1 MQWLVALLVLGLLM
15 LVMPSAVRFAIKSA
29 RGKRGLGGATLALG
43 IAFAFIFDPPK
54 AAAIENIQ
62 KKNENDDEE
71 GEGSSDGG
79 GRRFFDHRR

>member
-1 MQWLVALLVLGLLM
+1 MQWLIAIAVFVLLM
-15 LVMPSAVRFAIKSA
+15 LFMPSAVRFATKSA

-62 KKNENDDEE
+62 KKNENGDGE
-71 GEGSSDGG
+71 GEGSSD
-79 GRRFFDHRR
+79 RDA

>member
-1 MQWLVALLVLGLLM
+1 MQWLVAIAAFLLLILIL
-15 LVMPSAVRFAIKSA
+15 PAAVRFATKSA

-62 KKNENDDEE
+62 KKNDAGDEEQDDE
-71 GEGSSDGG
+71 SPDA
-79 GRRFFDHRR
+79 

>member
-1 MQWLVALLVLGLLM
+1 MQWLVALVALILLM
-15 LVMPSAVRFAIKSA
+15 LVMPAAVRFATKSA

-62 KKNENDDEE
+62 KKNENGAEE
-71 GEGSSDGG
+71 GDDGDG
-79 GRRFFDHRR
+79 NVDL

>member
-1 MQWLVALLVLGLLM
+1 VQWLIAIAVFVLLM
-15 LVMPSAVRFAIKSA
+15 LFMPSAVRFAIKSA

-62 KKNENDDEE
+62 KKNENGDEE
-71 GEGSSDGG
+71 GEGSSDRDG
-79 GRRFFDHRR
+79 

>member
-1 MQWLVALLVLGLLM
+1 MQWLIAIAVFVLLM
-15 LVMPSAVRFAIKSA
+15 LFMPSAVRFATKSA

-62 KKNENDDEE
+62 KNENGAEE
-71 GEGSSDGG
+71 GDEGDGNV
-79 GRRFFDHRR
+79 DL

>member
-1 MQWLVALLVLGLLM
+1 MQWLVAIAALLLFTLF
-15 LVMPSAVRFAIKSA
+15 MPSAVRFATKSA

-62 KKNENDDEE
+62 KNENGAEE
-71 GEGSSDGG
+71 GDDGDG
-79 GRRFFDHRR
+79 NVVL

>member
-1 MQWLVALLVLGLLM
+1 MQWLIAIAVFVLLM
-15 LVMPSAVRFAIKSA
+15 LFMPSAVRFAAKSA

-62 KKNENDDEE
+62 KEEEGDEE
-71 GEGSSDGG
+71 QKDG
-79 GRRFFDHRR
+79 RPDA

>member
-1 MQWLVALLVLGLLM
+1 MQWLIAIAVFVLLM
-15 LVMPSAVRFAIKSA
+15 LFMPSAVRFAAKSA

-62 KKNENDDEE
+62 KKNENGHEE
-71 GEGSSDGG
+71 GEGSSDRDG
-79 GRRFFDHRR
+79 

>member
-1 MQWLVALLVLGLLM
+1 MQWLIAIAVFVLLM
-15 LVMPSAVRFAIKSA
+15 LFMPSAVRFAIKSA

-62 KKNENDDEE
+62 KKNENGDEE
-71 GEGSSDGG
+71 GEGSSDRDG
-79 GRRFFDHRR
+79 

>member
-1 MQWLVALLVLGLLM
+1 MQWLIAIAVFVLLM
-15 LVMPSAVRFAIKSA
+15 LFMPSAVRFAIKSA

-62 KKNENDDEE
+62 KNEEGDEE
-71 GEGSSDGG
+71 GEGSSDRDG
-79 GRRFFDHRR
+79 

>member
-1 MQWLVALLVLGLLM
+1 M
-15 LVMPSAVRFAIKSA
+15 LFMPSAVRFAIKSA

-62 KKNENDDEE
+62 KNEEGDEE
-71 GEGSSDGG
+71 GEGSSDRDG
-79 GRRFFDHRR
+79 

>member
-1 MQWLVALLVLGLLM
+1 MQSLVALVVLVLLILL
-15 LVMPSAVRFAIKSA
+15 MPSAVRFAIKSA

-62 KKNENDDEE
+62 KKNENGEEE
-71 GEGSSDGG
+71 GEGNCDRDG
-79 GRRFFDHRR
+79 

>member
-1 MQWLVALLVLGLLM
+1 MQWIVALAALALLM
-15 LVMPSAVRFAIKSA
+15 LFLPAAIRAATKST

-62 KKNENDDEE
+62 KKNEMGDEE
-71 GEGSSDGG
+71 GDESGD
-79 GRRFFDHRR
+79 DPAA

>member
-1 MQWLVALLVLGLLM
+1 MQWLVAIAVFVPLM
-15 LVMPSAVRFAIKSA
+15 LFMPAAVRFATKSA

-62 KKNENDDEE
+62 KYEEGDEE
-71 GEGSSDGG
+71 EDGSSD
-79 GRRFFDHRR
+79 REA

>member
-1 MQWLVALLVLGLLM
+1 MQWLVAISAFLLLILIL
-15 LVMPSAVRFAIKSA
+15 PAAVRFATKSA

-62 KKNENDDEE
+62 KKNDAGDEEQDDE
-71 GEGSSDGG
+71 SPDA
-79 GRRFFDHRR
+79 

>member
-1 MQWLVALLVLGLLM
+1 MQWLVAIAVFALLM
-15 LVMPSAVRFAIKSA
+15 RFMPAAVRFATKSA

-62 KKNENDDEE
+62 KKNETGDEE
-71 GEGSSDGG
+71 EDEDDG
-79 GRRFFDHRR
+79 RLDP

>member
-1 MQWLVALLVLGLLM
+1 MQWLIAIAVFVLLM
-15 LVMPSAVRFAIKSA
+15 LFMPSAVRFAIKSA

-62 KKNENDDEE
+62 KEEEGDEE
-71 GEGSSDGG
+71 QKDG
-79 GRRFFDHRR
+79 RPDA